1 MKASQSHTLVGIE
14 NWDRIFYSK
23 SAIIFFRFGDER
35 PSCLSLRNTAMGK
48 RLYAR
53 GTHGTSAF
61 LIKKGTVEVY
71 LEDAEGNKKVLAKL
85 KENDLFG
92 EMAMISA
99 CERTATVIA
108 LEDCEIAVLTR
119 EKFLALPDNS
129 PAVVRLKNIMKE
141 RQKDKK

>member
-1 MKASQSHTLVGIE
+1 MFFMKEYRHG
-14 NWDRIFYSK
+14 K
-23 SAIIFFRFGDER
+23 KIIRQ
-35 PSCLSLRNTAMGK
+35 
-48 RLYAR
+48 
-53 GTHGTSAF
+53 GTHGTSTF
-61 LIKKGTVEVY
+61 LIKKGTVEVS